1 MLDFDNLT
9 TSSDGSRTHKIVE
22 LAVSE
27 GIDERGRT
35 LPQSG
40 MTSLPIVYRNS
51 YSFIF
56 CHHGKID
63 SMELSRETTRKQY
76 IFKYGR

>member
-9 TSSDGSRTHKIVE
+9 TSSDGSTHKIVE
-22 LAVSE
+22 LAGGE
-27 GIDERGRT
+27 GIDERGRM

-63 SMELSRETTRKQY
+63 SMELLRETTRKQY